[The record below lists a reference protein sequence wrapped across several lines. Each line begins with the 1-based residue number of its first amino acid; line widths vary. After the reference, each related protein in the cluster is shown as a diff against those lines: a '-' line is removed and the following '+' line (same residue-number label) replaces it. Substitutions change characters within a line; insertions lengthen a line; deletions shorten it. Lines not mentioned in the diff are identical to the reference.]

1 MNVEPFGSGVII
13 LKKKILIIEDDQ
25 AISQMVSDSL
35 SREDYLITAVY
46 DGEEALDVM
55 SREQDFDLIL
65 LDLMLPKV
73 DGLECL
79 RVIRLNSVV
88 PILIMSA
95 KGDDVDKALGLGMGA
110 DDYISKPFSMI
121 ELIARIKALIRR
133 TTNYSTEITN
143 KQEHIITVGDLVV
156 DLNAYAVTK
165 NGENLKLTATEFN
178 IFSLFLNK
186 PNQVF
191 TKEQLYNLVWQAEY
205 VQDMNVINV
214 HIRRLREKIEED
226 PSNPK
231 YIQTLWGIGYRL
243 GEF

>member
-1 MNVEPFGSGVII
+1 M
-13 LKKKILIIEDDQ
+13 IIEDDQ

-35 SREDYLITAVY
+35 SREGYLISTVF
-46 DGEEALDVM
+46 DGEEALEVHT
-55 SREQDFDLIL
+55 REKDFDLIL

-79 RVIRLNSVV
+79 RVIRLNSIV

-133 TTNYSTEITN
+133 TTHYSAEISN
-143 KQEHIITVGDLVV
+143 IRENIIKVGDLVI
-156 DLNAYAVTK
+156 DLEGYAVKK

-178 IFSLFLNK
+178 ILNLFITK
-186 PNQVF
+186 PKQVY

>member
-1 MNVEPFGSGVII
+1 M
-13 LKKKILIIEDDQ
+13 IIEDDQ

-35 SREDYLITAVY
+35 SREDYLITTVF
-46 DGEEALDVM
+46 DGEEALEVLT
-55 SREQDFDLIL
+55 REKDFDLIL

-79 RVIRLNSVV
+79 RVIRLNSIV

-95 KGDDVDKALGLGMGA
+95 KGDDVDKAVGLGMGA

-133 TTNYSTEITN
+133 TTNYTTEISN
-143 KQEHIITVGDLVV
+143 KRENTIKVGDLVV
-156 DLNAYAVTK
+156 DMEGYAVKK
-165 NGENLKLTATEFN
+165 NGKNLKLTATEFN
-178 IFSLFLNK
+178 MLILFLTK
-186 PNQVF
+186 PKQVF

>member
-1 MNVEPFGSGVII
+1 M
-13 LKKKILIIEDDQ
+13 IIEDDQ
-25 AISQMVSDSL
+25 AISKLVSDSL
-35 SREDYLITAVY
+35 TREGYLIITVF
-46 DGEEALDVM
+46 DGEEALEVLT
-55 SREQDFDLIL
+55 REKDFDLLL

-79 RVIRLNSVV
+79 RAIRQNSIV

-110 DDYISKPFSMI
+110 DDYIAKPFSMI

-133 TTNYSTEITN
+133 TTNYSTEISNTKEN
-143 KQEHIITVGDLVV
+143 IIKIGDLVV
-156 DLNAYAVTK
+156 DREGYTVK
-165 NGENLKLTATEFN
+165 KGGVNLKLTATEFN
-178 IFSLFLNK
+178 ILNLFLKK
-186 PNQVF
+186 PKQVY

-214 HIRRLREKIEED
+214 HIRRLREKIEDD

>member
-1 MNVEPFGSGVII
+1 M
-13 LKKKILIIEDDQ
+13 IIEDDQ

-35 SREDYLITAVY
+35 SREDYLITTVF
-46 DGEEALDVM
+46 DGEEALEVLN
-55 SREQDFDLIL
+55 REKDFDLIL

-79 RVIRLNSVV
+79 RVIRLNSIV

-95 KGDDVDKALGLGMGA
+95 KGDDVDKAVGLGMGA

-133 TTNYSTEITN
+133 TTNYATEISN
-143 KQEHIITVGDLVV
+143 KQENIIKVGDLVV
-156 DLNAYAVTK
+156 DMEGYAVKK
-165 NGENLKLTATEFN
+165 NGKNLKLTATEFN
-178 IFSLFLNK
+178 MLILFLTK
-186 PNQVF
+186 PKQVF
-191 TKEQLYNLVWQAEY
+191 TKEQLYNLVWEAEY

>member
-1 MNVEPFGSGVII
+1 ME
-13 LKKKILIIEDDQ
+13 KKILIIEDDQ
-25 AISQMVSDSL
+25 AISKLVSDSL
-35 SREDYLITAVY
+35 TREGYLITTVF
-46 DGEEALDVM
+46 DGEEALEVLT
-55 SREQDFDLIL
+55 REKDFDLLL

-79 RVIRLNSVV
+79 RAIRQNSIV

-133 TTNYSTEITN
+133 TTNYAADIPKT
-143 KQEHIITVGDLVV
+143 QENIIKVGDLVV
-156 DLNAYAVTK
+156 DMEGFTVKK
-165 NGENLKLTATEFN
+165 NGVNLKLTATEFN
-178 IFSLFLNK
+178 ILNLFLKK
-186 PNQVF
+186 PKQVY

-214 HIRRLREKIEED
+214 HIRRLREKIEDD

>member
-1 MNVEPFGSGVII
+1 MRHHSKNGVFI
-13 LKKKILIIEDDQ
+13 LKKQILIIEDDHT
-25 AISQMVSDSL
+25 INQMVSDSL
-35 SREDYLITAVY
+35 AREDYIITSAF
-46 DGEEALDVM
+46 DGEEAINVITG
-55 SREQDFDLIL
+55 EQSFDLIL

-79 RVIRLNSVV
+79 RMIRLNSIV
-88 PILIMSA
+88 PVLIMSA

-133 TTNYSTEITN
+133 TTNYSAEISN
-143 KQEHIITVGDLVV
+143 KQENIIRVGDLVV
-156 DLNAYAVTK
+156 DLKGYAVNK
-165 NGENLKLTATEFN
+165 NGKNLKLTATEFN
-178 IFSLFLNK
+178 ILNLLLTK
-186 PNQVF
+186 PKQVF
-191 TKEQLYNLVWQAEY
+191 TKEQLYNLVWNAEY

-214 HIRRLREKIEED
+214 HIRRLREKIEDD

>member
-1 MNVEPFGSGVII
+1 M
-13 LKKKILIIEDDQ
+13 IIEDDQ
-25 AISQMVSDSL
+25 AISKLVSDSL
-35 SREDYLITAVY
+35 TREGYLIITVF
-46 DGEEALDVM
+46 DGEEALEVLT
-55 SREQDFDLIL
+55 REKDFDLLL

-79 RVIRLNSVV
+79 RAIRQNSIV

-95 KGDDVDKALGLGMGA
+95 KGDDVDKALGLEMGA
-110 DDYISKPFSMI
+110 DDYIAKPFSMI

-133 TTNYSTEITN
+133 TTNYSTEISNTKEN
-143 KQEHIITVGDLVV
+143 IIKIGDLVV
-156 DLNAYAVTK
+156 DREGYTVK
-165 NGENLKLTATEFN
+165 KGGVNLKLTATEFN
-178 IFSLFLNK
+178 ILNLFLKK
-186 PNQVF
+186 PKQVY

-214 HIRRLREKIEED
+214 HIRRLREKIEDD

>member
-1 MNVEPFGSGVII
+1 MNVAPFRSGVFI

-79 RVIRLNSVV
+79 RMIRLNSVV

-143 KQEHIITVGDLVV
+143 KQEHIIRVGDLVV

-178 IFSLFLNK
+178 IFCLFLNRPK
-186 PNQVF
+186 QVF

-231 YIQTLWGIGYRL
+231 YVQTLWGIGYRM

>member
-1 MNVEPFGSGVII
+1 M
-13 LKKKILIIEDDQ
+13 IIEDDQ

-35 SREDYLITAVY
+35 SREGYLITTVF
-46 DGEEALDVM
+46 DGEEALEVLN
-55 SREQDFDLIL
+55 REKDFDLIL

-79 RVIRLNSVV
+79 RVIRLNSIV

-95 KGDDVDKALGLGMGA
+95 KGDDVDKAVGLGMGA

-133 TTNYSTEITN
+133 TTNYATEISN
-143 KQEHIITVGDLVV
+143 KQENIIKVGDLVV
-156 DLNAYAVTK
+156 DMEGYAVKK
-165 NGENLKLTATEFN
+165 NGKNLKLTATEFN
-178 IFSLFLNK
+178 MLILFLTK
-186 PNQVF
+186 PKQVF
-191 TKEQLYNLVWQAEY
+191 TKEQLYNLVWEAEY

>member
-1 MNVEPFGSGVII
+1 M
-13 LKKKILIIEDDQ
+13 KKKILIIEDDQ
-25 AISQMVSDSL
+25 AISQMVSGSL
-35 SREDYLITAVY
+35 LREDYLISTVF
-46 DGEEALDVM
+46 DGEEALAVM
-55 SREQDFDLIL
+55 KREQDFDLIL

-79 RVIRLNSVV
+79 RAIRVNSTV
-88 PILIMSA
+88 PVLIMSA
-95 KGDDVDKALGLGMGA
+95 KGDDVDKAVGLGMGA

-133 TTNYSTEITN
+133 TTSYTNEISN
-143 KQEHIITVGDLVV
+143 KQENIIKVGDLVV
-156 DLNAYAVTK
+156 DLEGYAVKK

-178 IFSLFLNK
+178 ILSLFLTK
-186 PNQVF
+186 PKQVF
-191 TKEQLYNLVWQAEY
+191 TKEQLYNLVWQADY
-205 VQDMNVINV
+205 VQDMNVING

>member
-1 MNVEPFGSGVII
+1 M
-13 LKKKILIIEDDQ
+13 IIEDDQ

-35 SREDYLITAVY
+35 SREGYLITTVF
-46 DGEEALDVM
+46 DGEEALEALN
-55 SREQDFDLIL
+55 REKDFDLIL

-79 RVIRLNSVV
+79 RVIRLNSIV

-95 KGDDVDKALGLGMGA
+95 KGDDVDKAVGLGMGA

-133 TTNYSTEITN
+133 TTNYATEISN
-143 KQEHIITVGDLVV
+143 KQENIIKVGDLVV
-156 DLNAYAVTK
+156 DMEGYAVKK
-165 NGENLKLTATEFN
+165 NGKNLKLTATEFN
-178 IFSLFLNK
+178 MLILFLTK
-186 PNQVF
+186 PKQVF
-191 TKEQLYNLVWQAEY
+191 TKEQLYNLVWEAEY

>member
-1 MNVEPFGSGVII
+1 ME
-13 LKKKILIIEDDQ
+13 KKILIIEDDQ
-25 AISQMVSDSL
+25 AISKLVSDSL
-35 SREDYLITAVY
+35 TREGYLITTVF
-46 DGEEALDVM
+46 DGEEALEVLT
-55 SREQDFDLIL
+55 REKDFDLLL

-79 RVIRLNSVV
+79 RAIRQNSIV

-133 TTNYSTEITN
+133 TINYSTEISNAKET
-143 KQEHIITVGDLVV
+143 IIKIGDLVV
-156 DLNAYAVTK
+156 DMEGYTVKK
-165 NGENLKLTATEFN
+165 NGVNLKLTATEFN
-178 IFSLFLNK
+178 ILNLFIKK
-186 PNQVF
+186 PKQVY

-214 HIRRLREKIEED
+214 HIRRLREKIEDD

-243 GEF
+243 VEF

>member
-1 MNVEPFGSGVII
+1 M
-13 LKKKILIIEDDQ
+13 KKKILIIEDDQ
-25 AISQMVSDSL
+25 AISQMVSGSL
-35 SREDYLITAVY
+35 LREDYLISTVF
-46 DGEEALDVM
+46 DGEEALAVM
-55 SREQDFDLIL
+55 KREQDFDLIL

-79 RVIRLNSVV
+79 RAIRVNSTV
-88 PILIMSA
+88 PVLIMSA
-95 KGDDVDKALGLGMGA
+95 KGDDVDKAVGLGMGA

-133 TTNYSTEITN
+133 TTSYTNEISN
-143 KQEHIITVGDLVV
+143 KQETIIKVGDLVV
-156 DLNAYAVTK
+156 DLEGYAVKK

-178 IFSLFLNK
+178 ILSLFLTK
-186 PNQVF
+186 PKQVF
-191 TKEQLYNLVWQAEY
+191 TKEQLYNLVWQADY

>member
-1 MNVEPFGSGVII
+1 M
-13 LKKKILIIEDDQ
+13 IIEDDQ

-35 SREDYLITAVY
+35 SREGYLISTVF
-46 DGEEALDVM
+46 DGEEALEVLT
-55 SREQDFDLIL
+55 REKDFDLIL

-79 RVIRLNSVV
+79 RVIRLNSIV

-133 TTNYSTEITN
+133 TTHYSAEISN
-143 KQEHIITVGDLVV
+143 IRENIIKVGDLVI
-156 DLNAYAVTK
+156 DLEGYAVKK

-178 IFSLFLNK
+178 ILNLFITK
-186 PNQVF
+186 PKQVY

>member
-1 MNVEPFGSGVII
+1 ME
-13 LKKKILIIEDDQ
+13 KKILIIEDDQ
-25 AISQMVSDSL
+25 AISKLVSDSL
-35 SREDYLITAVY
+35 TREGYLITTVF
-46 DGEEALDVM
+46 DGEEALEVLT
-55 SREQDFDLIL
+55 REKDFDLLL

-79 RVIRLNSVV
+79 RAIRQNSIV

-133 TTNYSTEITN
+133 TINYSTEISNT
-143 KQEHIITVGDLVV
+143 KETIIKIGDLVV
-156 DLNAYAVTK
+156 DMEGYTVKK
-165 NGENLKLTATEFN
+165 NGVNLKLTATEFN
-178 IFSLFLNK
+178 ILNLFIKK
-186 PNQVF
+186 PKQVY

-214 HIRRLREKIEED
+214 HIRRLREKIEDD

>member
-1 MNVEPFGSGVII
+1 M
-13 LKKKILIIEDDQ
+13 IIEDDL
-25 AISQMVSDSL
+25 AISKLVSDSL
-35 SREDYLITAVY
+35 KREGYLITTVF
-46 DGEEALDVM
+46 DGEEALEVLTRDK
-55 SREQDFDLIL
+55 DFDLLL

-79 RVIRLNSVV
+79 RAIRQNSIV

-133 TTNYSTEITN
+133 TTHYSNEISNT
-143 KQEHIITVGDLVV
+143 QENIIKVGDLEV
-156 DLNAYAVTK
+156 DKEGYTVKK
-165 NGENLKLTATEFN
+165 NGVNLKLTATEFN
-178 IFSLFLNK
+178 ILNLFLKK
-186 PNQVF
+186 PKQVY

>member
-1 MNVEPFGSGVII
+1 M
-13 LKKKILIIEDDQ
+13 IIEDDQ
-25 AISQMVSDSL
+25 AISKLVSDSL
-35 SREDYLITAVY
+35 TREGYLITTVF
-46 DGEEALDVM
+46 DGEEALDVLT
-55 SREQDFDLIL
+55 REKDFDLLL

-79 RVIRLNSVV
+79 RAIRLNSIV

-133 TTNYSTEITN
+133 TINYSTEISNT
-143 KQEHIITVGDLVV
+143 KETIIKIGDLVV
-156 DLNAYAVTK
+156 DMEGYTVKK
-165 NGENLKLTATEFN
+165 NGVNLKLTATEFN
-178 IFSLFLNK
+178 ILNLLIKK
-186 PNQVF
+186 PKQVY

-214 HIRRLREKIEED
+214 HIRRLREKIEDD

>member
-1 MNVEPFGSGVII
+1 MCIRDS
-13 LKKKILIIEDDQ
+13 
-25 AISQMVSDSL
+25 SDSL
-35 SREDYLITAVY
+35 AREDYSIKAVY
-46 DGEEALDVM
+46 DGQEALTVM

-143 KQEHIITVGDLVV
+143 KQGHIIRVGDLVV
-156 DLNAYAVTK
+156 DLNAYTVNK

-186 PNQVF
+186 PKQVF

-231 YIQTLWGIGYRL
+231 YVQTIWGIGYRL

>member
-1 MNVEPFGSGVII
+1 M
-13 LKKKILIIEDDQ
+13 IIEDDQ

-35 SREDYLITAVY
+35 SREGYLISTVF
-46 DGEEALDVM
+46 DGEEALEVLT
-55 SREQDFDLIL
+55 REKDFDLIL

-79 RVIRLNSVV
+79 RVIRLNSIV

-133 TTNYSTEITN
+133 TTHYSAEISN
-143 KQEHIITVGDLVV
+143 IRENIIKVGDLVI
-156 DLNAYAVTK
+156 DLEGYAVKK

-178 IFSLFLNK
+178 ILNLFITK
-186 PNQVF
+186 PKQVY
-191 TKEQLYNLVWQAEY
+191 TKEQ
-205 VQDMNVINV
+205 
-214 HIRRLREKIEED
+214 
-226 PSNPK
+226 
-231 YIQTLWGIGYRL
+231 
-243 GEF
+243 

>member
-1 MNVEPFGSGVII
+1 

-25 AISQMVSDSL
+25 AISQMVSENL
-35 SREDYLITAVY
+35 SREDYLITTVY
-46 DGEEALDVM
+46 DGEEALKVI
-55 SREQDFDLIL
+55 STERDFDLIL

-95 KGDDVDKALGLGMGA
+95 KGDDVDKAVGLGMGA

-133 TTNYSTEITN
+133 TTNYSTEVSN
-143 KQEHIITVGDLVV
+143 KQEKIVKIGELVV
-156 DLNAYAVTK
+156 DMEGYTVKK
-165 NGENLKLTATEFN
+165 NGVNLKLTATEFN
-178 IFSLFLNK
+178 ILNQFIKK
-186 PNQVF
+186 PKQVF
-191 TKEQLYNLVWQAEY
+191 TKEQLYNLVWQADY

-231 YIQTLWGIGYRL
+231 YIQTLWGIGYRM

>member
-1 MNVEPFGSGVII
+1 M
-13 LKKKILIIEDDQ
+13 IIEDDQ

-35 SREDYLITAVY
+35 SREGYLISTVF
-46 DGEEALDVM
+46 DGEEALEVHT
-55 SREQDFDLIL
+55 REKDFDLIL

-79 RVIRLNSVV
+79 RVIRLNSIV

-133 TTNYSTEITN
+133 TTHYSAEISN
-143 KQEHIITVGDLVV
+143 IQENIIKVGNLVIDLEG
-156 DLNAYAVTK
+156 YAVKK

-178 IFSLFLNK
+178 ILNLFITK
-186 PNQVF
+186 PKQVY

>member
-1 MNVEPFGSGVII
+1 M
-13 LKKKILIIEDDQ
+13 KKKILIIEDDQ
-25 AISQMVSDSL
+25 AISQMVSENL
-35 SREDYLITAVY
+35 SREDYLITTVY
-46 DGEEALDVM
+46 DGEEALKVI
-55 SREQDFDLIL
+55 STERDFDLIL

-95 KGDDVDKALGLGMGA
+95 KGDDVDKAVGLGMGA

-133 TTNYSTEITN
+133 TTNYSTEVSN
-143 KQEHIITVGDLVV
+143 KQEKIVKIGELVV
-156 DLNAYAVTK
+156 DMEGYTVKK
-165 NGENLKLTATEFN
+165 NGVNLKLTATEFN
-178 IFSLFLNK
+178 ILNQFIKK
-186 PNQVF
+186 PKQVF
-191 TKEQLYNLVWQAEY
+191 TKEQLYNLVWQADY

-231 YIQTLWGIGYRL
+231 YIQTLWGIGYRM

>member
-1 MNVEPFGSGVII
+1 M
-13 LKKKILIIEDDQ
+13 IIEDDQ

-35 SREDYLITAVY
+35 SREGYLISSVF
-46 DGEEALDVM
+46 DGEEALEVLT
-55 SREQDFDLIL
+55 REKDFDLIL

-79 RVIRLNSVV
+79 RVIRLNSIV

-110 DDYISKPFSMI
+110 DDYIAKPFSMI

-133 TTNYSTEITN
+133 TTHYSAEISNTREN
-143 KQEHIITVGDLVV
+143 IIKVGDLVI
-156 DLNAYAVTK
+156 DLEGYAVKK

-178 IFSLFLNK
+178 ILKLFITK
-186 PNQVF
+186 PKQVY

>member
-1 MNVEPFGSGVII
+1 ME
-13 LKKKILIIEDDQ
+13 KKILIIEDDQ
-25 AISQMVSDSL
+25 AISKLVSDSL
-35 SREDYLITAVY
+35 TREGYLITTVF
-46 DGEEALDVM
+46 DGEEALEVLT
-55 SREQDFDLIL
+55 REKDFDLLL

-79 RVIRLNSVV
+79 RAIRQTSVV

-133 TTNYSTEITN
+133 TINYSTEISNT
-143 KQEHIITVGDLVV
+143 KETIIKIGDLVV
-156 DLNAYAVTK
+156 DMEGYTVKK
-165 NGENLKLTATEFN
+165 NGVNLKLTATEFN
-178 IFSLFLNK
+178 ILNLLIKK
-186 PNQVF
+186 PKQVY

-214 HIRRLREKIEED
+214 HIRRLREKIEDD

>member
-1 MNVEPFGSGVII
+1 ME
-13 LKKKILIIEDDQ
+13 KKILIIEDDQ
-25 AISQMVSDSL
+25 AISKLVSDSL
-35 SREDYLITAVY
+35 TREGYLITTVF
-46 DGEEALDVM
+46 DGEEALEVLT
-55 SREQDFDLIL
+55 REKDFDLLL

-79 RVIRLNSVV
+79 RAIRQNSIV

-133 TTNYSTEITN
+133 TINYSTEISNT
-143 KQEHIITVGDLVV
+143 KETIIKIGDLVV
-156 DLNAYAVTK
+156 DMEGYTVKK
-165 NGENLKLTATEFN
+165 NGVNLKLTATEFN
-178 IFSLFLNK
+178 ILNLLIKK
-186 PNQVF
+186 PKQVY

-214 HIRRLREKIEED
+214 HIRRLREKIEDD

>member
-1 MNVEPFGSGVII
+1 MNVAPFGSGVII
-13 LKKKILIIEDDQ
+13 LNKKILIIEDDQ

-79 RVIRLNSVV
+79 RMIRLNSVV

-95 KGDDVDKALGLGMGA
+95 KGDDVDKAVGLGMGA

-133 TTNYSTEITN
+133 TTNYATEISN
-143 KQEHIITVGDLVV
+143 KQENIIKVGDLVV
-156 DLNAYAVTK
+156 DMEGYAVKK
-165 NGENLKLTATEFN
+165 NGKNLKLTATEFN
-178 IFSLFLNK
+178 MLILFLTK
-186 PNQVF
+186 PKQVF
-191 TKEQLYNLVWQAEY
+191 TKEQLYNLVWEAEY

>member
-1 MNVEPFGSGVII
+1 
-13 LKKKILIIEDDQ
+13 
-25 AISQMVSDSL
+25 
-35 SREDYLITAVY
+35 
-46 DGEEALDVM
+46 
-55 SREQDFDLIL
+55 
-65 LDLMLPKV
+65 MLPKV

-156 DLNAYAVTK
+156 DLNAYTVNK
-165 NGENLKLTATEFN
+165 NGEKLKLTATEFN
-178 IFSLFLNK
+178 ILSLFLTK
-186 PNQVF
+186 PKQLF

-214 HIRRLREKIEED
+214 HIRRLREKIEDD

-231 YIQTLWGIGYRL
+231 YVQTIWGIGYRL

>member
-1 MNVEPFGSGVII
+1 M
-13 LKKKILIIEDDQ
+13 IIEDDQ
-25 AISQMVSDSL
+25 AISKLVSDSL
-35 SREDYLITAVY
+35 KREGYLIITVF
-46 DGEEALDVM
+46 DGEEALEVLT
-55 SREQDFDLIL
+55 REKDFDLLL

-79 RVIRLNSVV
+79 RAIRQNSIV

-110 DDYISKPFSMI
+110 DDYIAKPFSMI

-133 TTNYSTEITN
+133 TTNYSTEISNTKEN
-143 KQEHIITVGDLVV
+143 IIKIGDLVV
-156 DLNAYAVTK
+156 DREGYTVK
-165 NGENLKLTATEFN
+165 KGGVNLKLTATEFN
-178 IFSLFLNK
+178 ILNLFLKK
-186 PNQVF
+186 PKQVY

-214 HIRRLREKIEED
+214 HIRRLREKIEDD